1 MFTLTRI
8 LSLAAAG
15 ALLALTA
22 VSIPASAYE
31 SAPNLGPVVP
41 HDPILAECH
50 LLKRAI
56 ARRACQAR
64 LRREEYIDTAPE
76 QATDSQ
82 RKEAFPA
89 EADGGGVGVGGSMSP
104 STVSR

>member
-22 VSIPASAYE
+22 ASIPASADH
-31 SAPNLGPVVP
+31 SAANLEQVVP

-56 ARRACQAR
+56 SRRPCQVR
-64 LRREEYIDTAPE
+64 LRREEYIDIAPE
-76 QATDSQ
+76 QVTEPQ
-82 RKEAFPA
+82 RNEAFPA
-89 EADGGGVGVGGSMSP
+89 EADGVADGGIMSP
-104 STVSR
+104 SPGSR